1 MRRLSQ
7 RESRLLALGILLALV
22 ALVWLLVVAP
32 IASGFAARQ
41 EERQGLLLTYAR
53 NQRAIQSV
61 AVFRRQA
68 DAQRRTV
75 GRFAIVAPTPLLATD
90 LLRERISRTVSQA
103 GGKLI
108 AVEDMGAGAPPG
120 WIKARADMRLTLPQF
135 AAVARRLQNEE
146 PYLAIDYASI
156 SANEAA
162 QTRRLSP
169 MDIRLEISARHQPA
183 RAR

>member
-22 ALVWLLVVAP
+22 ALLWLLVAAP
-32 IASGFAARQ
+32 ILSGFSARQ
-41 EERQGLLLTYAR
+41 DERQGLLLTYAR

-61 AVFRRQA
+61 SVFRRQA
-68 DAQRRTV
+68 DAQRSTA
-75 GRFAIVAPTPLLATD
+75 GRFAVLAPTPLLATD
-90 LLRERISRTVSQA
+90 LLRERIGRTVTQS

-108 AVEDMGAGAPPG
+108 AVEDMQAGAAPG
-120 WIKARADMRLTLPQF
+120 WIKVRADMRLTLAQF
-135 AAVARRLQNEE
+135 TALARRLQSEE
-146 PYLAIDYASI
+146 PYLSIDYTSI

>member
-1 MRRLSQ
+1 MRRLSR
-7 RESRLLALGILLALV
+7 RERRLLALGILLGLAAL
-22 ALVWLLVVAP
+22 AWLLIAAP
-32 IASGFAARQ
+32 IVSGFSARQ
-41 EERQGLLLTYAR
+41 EARQGLLLTHAR
-53 NQRAIQSV
+53 SQRAIDSV
-61 AVFRRQA
+61 AVSRRQGE
-68 DAQRRTV
+68 AQRRTA
-75 GRFAIVAPTPLLATD
+75 GRFAIIAPSPPLAAD
-90 LLRERISRTVSQA
+90 LLRERIGRTVGQS

-108 AVEDMGAGAPPG
+108 AVEDMQASAPPG
-120 WIKARADMRLTLPQF
+120 WVRVRADMRLTLQQF
-135 AAVARRLQNEE
+135 TDVVRRLQSEE